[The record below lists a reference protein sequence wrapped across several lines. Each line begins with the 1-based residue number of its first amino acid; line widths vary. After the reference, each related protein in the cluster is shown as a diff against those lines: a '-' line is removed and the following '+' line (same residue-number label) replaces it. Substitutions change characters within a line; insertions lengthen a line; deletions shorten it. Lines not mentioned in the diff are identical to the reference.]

1 VDSSVD
7 DFVIVGA
14 GVVGLTVAYELSQR
28 FPGAS
33 ISVLD
38 KEAGPGA
45 HASGRNSGVL
55 HSGIY
60 YAPGSLKARVCADG
74 ARRMK
79 AFVKEQGLS
88 LSETGKLIVAPTER
102 AVPGLDRLLAN
113 AAANGVNAAFVDER
127 EAAEIEPAARTVG
140 GAILCPD
147 TATVDPG
154 EIMSSLAG
162 VLKQRG
168 VRFSWGVRVHA
179 VNGVRRTASA
189 RDGDIR
195 FGFLFNCAGAYAD
208 RIAHLCGCGHRYAL
222 VPFRGS
228 YYRVRGDQA
237 PAVSRHVY
245 PVPDLSLPFLG
256 IHVSRSVR
264 GELYVGPT
272 ALPALGRENYKGLRG
287 ANVRDATLAAGV
299 SARLYFKGDGS
310 FRRLVHTEFRNSFR
324 FLAARAAARLVPALR
339 ASMLRPTAKV
349 GIRPQLVQLDTG
361 KLEPDYVVLKAG
373 STLHVLN
380 TVSPGFT
387 SSFAFARVIVD
398 RFLSGTGDT
407 FGGLRNADMGAERTS
422 V

>member
-1 VDSSVD
+1 M
-7 DFVIVGA
+7 GA
-14 GVVGLTVAYELSQR
+14 GVVGLTLAYELRQR

-33 ISVLD
+33 IAVVD

-79 AFVKEQGLS
+79 AFVRERGLA
-88 LSETGKLIVAPTER
+88 LSETGKLIVAPTEQ

-127 EAAEIEPAARTVG
+127 EAAELEPAARTVG
-140 GAILCPD
+140 GAIFCPD

-154 EIMSSLAG
+154 EIVSSLAG
-162 VLKQRG
+162 VLAQRG
-168 VRFSWGVRVHA
+168 VRFRWGVRVQ
-179 VNGVRRTASA
+179 GVDEGRRTASS
-189 RDGDIR
+189 RQGRIR

-208 RIAHLCGCGHRYAL
+208 RIAHLCGCAPRYAL

-228 YYRVRGDQA
+228 YFRVRSDRA

-256 IHVSRSVR
+256 IHVSRSVH
-264 GELYVGPT
+264 GDLYVGPT
-272 ALPALGRENYKGLRG
+272 ALPALGRENYKGVRG
-287 ANVRDATLAAGV
+287 ANVRDAALAAGV
-299 SARLYFKGDGS
+299 AARLYFRSDGG
-310 FRRLVHTEFRNSFR
+310 FRRLVHEEIRNRFR

-339 ASMLRPTAKV
+339 ASMLQPTAKV

-380 TVSPGFT
+380 AVSPGFT
-387 SSFAFARVIVD
+387 SSFAFARLIVD
-398 RFLSGTGDT
+398 RFMNGRGDGLCNGESGV
-407 FGGLRNADMGAERTS
+407 ERAP

>member
-1 VDSSVD
+1 
-7 DFVIVGA
+7 
-14 GVVGLTVAYELSQR
+14 
-28 FPGAS
+28 
-33 ISVLD
+33 
-38 KEAGPGA
+38 
-45 HASGRNSGVL
+45 
-55 HSGIY
+55 
-60 YAPGSLKARVCADG
+60 
-74 ARRMK
+74 MK
-79 AFVKEQGLS
+79 AFVREQGLA
-88 LSETGKLIVAPTER
+88 LAETGKLIVAPTER

-140 GAILCPD
+140 GAIFCPD

-162 VLKQRG
+162 MLQQRG
-168 VRFSWGVRVHA
+168 VQFNWGFRVHA
-179 VNGVRRTASA
+179 ADAQRRTVSA
-189 RDGDIR
+189 RNGHIP

-208 RIAHLCGCGHRYAL
+208 RIAHLCGCEHRYAL

-228 YYRVRGDQA
+228 YYRVRSDRA

-272 ALPALGRENYKGLRG
+272 ALPALGRENYKGARG

-299 SARLYFKGDGS
+299 AARLYFRGDGG
-310 FRRLVHTEFRNSFR
+310 FRRLVHAEIRNRFR

-339 ASMLRPTAKV
+339 ASMLEPTAKV

-361 KLEPDYVVLKAG
+361 ELEPDYVVLKAG
-373 STLHVLN
+373 NALHVLN
-380 TVSPGFT
+380 AVSPGFT
-387 SSFAFARVIVD
+387 SSFAFAREIVD
-398 RFLSGTGDT
+398 RFLGGGDASGNS
-407 FGGLRNADMGAERTS
+407 RNGDMGMER
-422 V
+422 VPV